1 MADISA
7 PPRVVVLGGGYGG
20 IYAALELQK
29 AARRGQI
36 ELSLVSRNNFFLYQ
50 PMLAE
55 VVSGSIEPT
64 HILNPIRRLCPHASF
79 HQAEI
84 QAIDL
89 EARQVIV
96 SYRGRSRYTHL
107 PYDHLIIAVG
117 MGTDL
122 SALPGLAEHAFPFKT
137 MGDALRLRDHLIDIL
152 ERAEVEDD
160 AERRRDL
167 LTFVVA
173 GAGYTGIEVAA
184 EINAFMREAVGSY
197 SRLGKSDIRVVVLQ
211 SHERILPELTEDLA
225 AFSHRIM
232 EQRGVEIRL
241 NTRIIGATAQSAIPS
256 DGEAIRT
263 ATLVAAVGTAPTR
276 LLDGLPCEHDDRG
289 RIVVDETLA
298 VPGYAGLWAVGDCAA
313 IPDTLAGGT
322 FPPTAQY
329 AVREAKRVARNV
341 LASVRGDAPRRF
353 TYRSLGVFVPLGRF
367 SGAAQVMGLKVSGF
381 PAWWLYRTYYLS
393 QLPRFERKLRVLIDW
408 TLELIFRRDIARIDL
423 SRSEGIARAHY
434 EAGEVIFR
442 QGDLARSF
450 YIMLT
455 GTVEVFRGE
464 GDQEVAVAT
473 LGAGEYFGEMSLLS
487 GELHK
492 LHTASVRAQTP
503 VDVLI
508 MSGADF
514 SSLAESTRFSEL
526 LAGVMRQRLEGT
538 GVADST
544 QAPTRDSDDS

>member
-1 MADISA
+1 MTDISA
-7 PPRVVVLGGGYGG
+7 RKPRVVVLGGGYGG

-84 QAIDL
+84 QAIDV
-89 EARQVIV
+89 EGRQVII
-96 SYRGRSRYTHL
+96 SYPGHSSYSHL
-107 PYDHLIIAVG
+107 PYDHLIVALG
-117 MGTDL
+117 SGTGL
-122 SALPGLAEHAFPFKT
+122 SGLPGLAEHAFPFKT
-137 MGDALRLRDHLIDIL
+137 MGDALRLRDHLISVL
-152 ERAEVEDD
+152 ERAEVEADP
-160 AERRRDL
+160 ERRREL

-173 GAGYTGIEVAA
+173 GGGYTGIEVAA
-184 EINAFMREAVGSY
+184 EINAFMREAVRSY
-197 SRLGKSDIRVVVLQ
+197 SHLSPDEVRVTVLQ
-211 SHERILPELTEDLA
+211 GGRRILPVLSEDLA

-232 EQRGVEIRL
+232 ERRGVEIRV
-241 NTRIIGATAQSAIPS
+241 NTRIRGATGHSAILG
-256 DGEAIRT
+256 DGTTIPTR
-263 ATLVAAVGTAPTR
+263 TLVAAVGTTPNR
-276 LLDGLPCEHDDRG
+276 VLDSLPCERDSR
-289 RIVVDETLA
+289 RRLVVDETLA
-298 VPGYAGLWAVGDCAA
+298 VPGYEGLWAVGDCAA
-313 IPDTLAGGT
+313 IPTLTGGT
-322 FPPTAQY
+322 YPPTAQY
-329 AVREAKRVARNV
+329 ALREAKCVGKNV
-341 LASVRGDAPRRF
+341 LDSVRGDTPRRF
-353 TYRSLGVFVPLGRF
+353 SYRYLGVFVPLGRF
-367 SGAAQVMGLKVSGF
+367 SAAAEVLGFKVSGLL
-381 PAWWLYRTYYLS
+381 AWWLYRTYYLY
-393 QLPRFERKLRVLIDW
+393 QLPRIERKLRVMIDW
-408 TLELIFRRDIARIDL
+408 TLELLFRRDIVRIDV

-434 EAGEVIFR
+434 EAGEIIFR

-450 YIMLT
+450 YILLT
-455 GTVEVFRGE
+455 GTVEVFRGQGE
-464 GDQEVAVAT
+464 QEVPVAM

-514 SSLAESTRFSEL
+514 TSLAESTRFSEL
-526 LAGVMRQRLEGT
+526 LAGVMHQRLEGT
-538 GVADST
+538 GVADSI